1 MTKQMESYLKA
12 LKRRLWWRGLFDPD
26 ELEEVESHLLEAVEA
41 SLRRG
46 LNVDESERL
55 ALERFGSVKVV
66 SLAFEKERNNIRGN
80 IMQKILL
87 TIAILSGLFLAYVEA
102 SPNWDD
108 TGLLVISLLVSAGLL
123 TLLGHT
129 RPWLVALAVGAWIP
143 IRYIFQSQDLGMLI
157 VLLFPLVGAYTG
169 WVIRSGATKIIHTV
183 NKADHV

>member
-66 SLAFEKERNNIRGN
+66 SLAFEKERNNI
-80 IMQKILL
+80 MQKILL

-129 RPWLVALAVGAWIP
+129 RPWLVALAVGLWIP

-157 VLLFPLVGAYTG
+157 VLLFPLVGAYAG
-169 WVIRSGATKIIHTV
+169 WVIRKGTTKIIHTV
-183 NKADHV
+183 IKVDHV